1 MANEEIEQA
10 EVDALCREC
19 GHAFKTYVDRVLPSD
34 KDTEKKQAVACP
46 VCGCGECNIGK

>member
-34 KDTEKKQAVACP
+34 KDTEEKQAVACP